1 MVDVQLPDGTIRQFP
16 SVTRERKSREIG
28 GPGASISFEVPE
40 FDLDWKFV
48 AGAGGAWFAEP
59 RRR

>member
-1 MVDVQLPDGTIRQFP
+1 MVDVQLPDGSIRQFP
-16 SVTRERKSREIG
+16 SVTRERKNREMG
-28 GPGASISFEVPE
+28 GLGALTSFEVPE

-48 AGAGGAWFAEP
+48 AGAGGTWLAEP